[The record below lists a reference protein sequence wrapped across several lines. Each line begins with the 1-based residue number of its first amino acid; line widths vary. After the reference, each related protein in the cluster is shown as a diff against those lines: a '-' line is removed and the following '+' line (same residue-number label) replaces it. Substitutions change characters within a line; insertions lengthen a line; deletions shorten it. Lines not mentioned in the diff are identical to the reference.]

1 MDLIHILQQTENNML
16 AIRVLLSTWSTFS
29 ITNISSGSSSGNSTK
44 SLLLSSLS
52 LLCKKILAYRY
63 IDVDY
68 AIAVLMTLPYEMM
81 VKELKLAVPSIQSDF
96 SRLSTI
102 AVVGEEVARLWQQ
115 EQLLSVFEDLQINA
129 KWSLAHLLTHLLT
142 YLLIDL
148 GGIY

>member
-1 MDLIHILQQTENNML
+1 
-16 AIRVLLSTWSTFS
+16 
-29 ITNISSGSSSGNSTK
+29 
-44 SLLLSSLS
+44 
-52 LLCKKILAYRY
+52 
-63 IDVDY
+63 
-68 AIAVLMTLPYEMM
+68 MTLPYEMM

-115 EQLLSVFEDLQINA
+115 EQLLSVFEDLQMNA
-129 KWSLAHLLTHLLT
+129 KWSFAHLLTHLLT

>member
-1 MDLIHILQQTENNML
+1 ML

-29 ITNISSGSSSGNSTK
+29 ITSVNSSHSSSSTK
-44 SLLLSSLS
+44 PLLLSSLS
-52 LLCKKILAYRY
+52 SLCKKILAYRY

-68 AIAVLMTLPYEMM
+68 AIAILMTLPYEMM

-115 EQLLSVFEDLQINA
+115 EQLLSVFEDLQTNA
-129 KWSLAHLLTHLLT
+129 KWFFTHYFDHFLVS
-142 YLLIDL
+142 
-148 GGIY
+148 